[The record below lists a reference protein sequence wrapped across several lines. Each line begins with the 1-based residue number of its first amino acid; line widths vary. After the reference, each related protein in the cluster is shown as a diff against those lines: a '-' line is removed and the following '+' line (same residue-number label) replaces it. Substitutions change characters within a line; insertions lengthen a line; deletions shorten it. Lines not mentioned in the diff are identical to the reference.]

1 MKRTALLLAL
11 LLLIGGSAMA
21 QRKMTSKTTVQTTH
35 YTAKPSVWYLG
46 ATLGL
51 YDYHGT
57 RKIEVEDYFGNIQTV
72 EADYNSEGGT
82 SILGVQGGWLYSLV
96 GDINKPFSPY
106 VGAEATI
113 GLGDKGFAV
122 QAGANVGIML
132 GSPTFR
138 FDLRIQPQLTYFS
151 KAPYYYHYESYSY
164 DYYDYS
170 INHYYEG
177 KPLLLPN
184 IALRAGVWINHFNIY
199 AQYNNIVSFGLG
211 WRF

>member
-1 MKRTALLLAL
+1 MKRTALLLA

-46 ATLGL
+46 AAYGI

-57 RKIEVEDYFGNIQTV
+57 RTIEVENFWGNIQTV
-72 EADYNSEGGT
+72 EANYSAEGGAYL
-82 SILGVQGGWLYSLV
+82 LGMQGGWLYSLI

-113 GLGDKGFAV
+113 GVGGNYANFAV

-132 GSPTFR
+132 GSPSFR

-151 KAPYYYHYESYSY
+151 EAPYYYEYESDS
-164 DYYDYS
+164 YDYS
-170 INHYYEG
+170 INHYEEN
-177 KPLLLPN
+177 PLLLPN
-184 IALRAGVWINHFNIY
+184 IALRAGVWISNFNIY
-199 AQYNNIVSFGLG
+199 AQYNNIFSFGLG